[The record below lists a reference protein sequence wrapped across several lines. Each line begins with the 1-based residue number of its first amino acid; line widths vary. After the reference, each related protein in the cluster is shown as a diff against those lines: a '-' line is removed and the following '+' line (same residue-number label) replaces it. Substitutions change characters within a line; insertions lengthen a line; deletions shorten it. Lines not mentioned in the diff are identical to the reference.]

1 MEMELKLFR
10 RCIILRSGGD
20 GGSVSLFLVLLFQ
33 LEAKIPLSLW

>member
-10 RCIILRSGGD
+10 RYIILRSGG
-20 GGSVSLFLVLLFQ
+20 GGGVSLFLVLLFQ